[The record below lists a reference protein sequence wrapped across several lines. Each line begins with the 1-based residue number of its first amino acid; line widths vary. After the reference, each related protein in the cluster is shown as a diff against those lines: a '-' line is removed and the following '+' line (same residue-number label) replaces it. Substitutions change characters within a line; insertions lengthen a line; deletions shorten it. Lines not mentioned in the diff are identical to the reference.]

1 MARITKRNSMEQI
14 MKAMFNPETQSLVT
28 NISSSIKDP
37 VKAEILFSENGKFAK
52 VSENGFLR
60 TMSVGQLVP
69 QDYDSV
75 QIEYDTAPKNQNAV
89 KSVTYMNGNKI
100 VAKIT
105 LQYDVKRRLIGVDR
119 E

>member
-1 MARITKRNSMEQI
+1 
-14 MKAMFNPETQSLVT
+14 MKAMFDAETQSLVT

-37 VKAEILFSENGKFAK
+37 VKAEILSSENGKFAK

-69 QDYDSV
+69 QDYNSV

-89 KSVTYMNGNKI
+89 KSVTYMNDGVM

-105 LQYDVKRRLIGVDR
+105 LLYDVKRRLIGVER

>member
-1 MARITKRNSMEQI
+1 MEQI

-69 QDYDSV
+69 QDYDTV

-89 KSVTYMNGNKI
+89 KSVTYMNNGAI

-105 LQYDVKRRLIGVDR
+105 LQYDTKRRLIGVER

>member
-1 MARITKRNSMEQI
+1 MSKISKKNSMEQI
-14 MKAMFNPETQSLVT
+14 MKAMFNAETQSLVT

-37 VKAEILFSENGKFAK
+37 VKAEILFSENGKLAK

-89 KSVTYMNGNKI
+89 KSVTYMNGMSVI
-100 VAKIT
+100 AKIT
-105 LQYDVKRRLIGVDR
+105 LMYDEKRRLIGVER

>member
-1 MARITKRNSMEQI
+1 
-14 MKAMFNPETQSLVT
+14 MKAMFNPETQSMVT
-28 NISSSIKDP
+28 SISSTIKDP
-37 VKAEILFSENGKFAK
+37 VKAEILFGENGKIAK
-52 VSENGFLR
+52 VNEHGFLR

-89 KSVTYMNGNKI
+89 KSVTYMNGTAI